1 MNAVCFGLRP
11 VSNTTAADGR
21 SYSQVVEQRLT
32 PLLGPFTARMA
43 LKTFAVSKLGLPP
56 EQIAREHVPALLDAL
71 RPMLNTLVG
80 SARAAAVLEDL
91 RREVASS

>member
-1 MNAVCFGLRP
+1 MP
-11 VSNTTAADGR
+11 STTTPDGR

-43 LKTFAVSKLGLPP
+43 LKTFASSKLGCAPD
-56 EQIAREHVPALLDAL
+56 QVSRDNVPMLLEAL

-80 SARAAAVLEDL
+80 SARAGAVLEEL
-91 RREVASS
+91 RKELARA